1 MHQTHNWYLWN
12 EQEIISYCHNPWKV
26 FDYKYYRATKISLE
40 GTILEKTCLTLYRNV
55 YFPAKW
61 LKNYSKTTCKINSLK
76 PQEGKITSL
85 QNNFLILQYC
95 CRKIIF
101 KCNVKNESIKGFTY
115 SKVWSYKD
123 LWRIKHLYLIFS
135 IITKLTNSGS
145 EHNN

>member
-1 MHQTHNWYLWN
+1 MHQPHNWYLWN

-61 LKNYSKTTCKINSLK
+61 LKNYSKATCKINSLK

-115 SKVWSYKD
+115 SKVWSFMKNETPLFNFFYNHKTD
-123 LWRIKHLYLIFS
+123 KQW
-135 IITKLTNSGS
+135 
-145 EHNN
+145 